1 MYKMS
6 RPLKNNKQRMQDL
19 HELKVIYDQERGLE
33 YSKVRK
39 ALHKAGTLIQRNWL
53 DILKQKE
60 IENENTP
67 TSAV

>member
-33 YSKVRK
+33 YSNVRK

-60 IENENTP
+60 IENENNP